1 MGRTREV
8 VGCVGRWE
16 DLGSRDIAQCER
28 EEDESVRNVLLGRSY
43 AQRIT
48 SVQRKAGNGKQRVRT
63 SAVRRRPR
71 VNDSECTSEARS
83 EEDTNKRSSLVL
95 LQVGAEANEHGRSED
110 GGNDSAED
118 GQHALLLLVGPV
130 GD

>member
-48 SVQRKAGNGKQRVRT
+48 SVQRKQGM
-63 SAVRRRPR
+63 
-71 VNDSECTSEARS
+71 E
-83 EEDTNKRSSLVL
+83 KRGYVPA
-95 LQVGAEANEHGRSED
+95 QFVADHE
-110 GGNDSAED
+110 
-118 GQHALLLLVGPV
+118 
-130 GD
+130 